1 MSIAASNTMIA
12 GALPSNRFSPL
23 VRDFALIIAGSL
35 LLALSAQIK
44 VPIGPVPISMQSFVV
59 LLIGATCGWR
69 LGAATIFA
77 YWAEGIAMAGF
88 MPWFANGSGL
98 AYFMGAPSAGFLWG
112 FMAMVVVVG
121 FLADNLNMRK
131 YAVTLFI
138 AMLIGQVVLYAVG
151 LAAAYALVMP
161 NVSWMNSTEQML
173 KIYLTPFVIGDLL
186 KTAIAT
192 LLVIQGW
199 QWLEGRMR

>member
-1 MSIAASNTMIA
+1 MFIAASNTMVA
-12 GALPSNRFSPL
+12 GALPSDRFSPAL
-23 VRDFALIIAGSL
+23 RDVALIVAGSL
-35 LLALSAQIK
+35 LLALSSQIK

-59 LLIGATCGWR
+59 LLIGATYGWR

-77 YWAEGIAMAGF
+77 YWVEGIAMAGF
-88 MPWFANGSGL
+88 MPWFANGSGP
-98 AYFMGAPSAGFLWG
+98 AYFIGAPSAGFLWG

-121 FLADNLNMRK
+121 FLADNLKMRNN
-131 YAVTLFI
+131 AVTLFV
-138 AMLIGQVVLYAVG
+138 AMLLGQVALYAVG

-161 NVSWMNSTEQML
+161 NVTWMNNTDQML
-173 KIYLTPFVIGDLL
+173 KIYLTPFILGDLL

>member
-1 MSIAASNTMIA
+1 MIA
-12 GALPSNRFSPL
+12 GALPSDRFSPL
-23 VRDFALIIAGSL
+23 ARDFALIIAGSL
-35 LLALSAQIK
+35 LLALSSQIK

-59 LLIGATCGWR
+59 LLIGATYGWR

-77 YWAEGIAMAGF
+77 YWVEGIAMAGF

-138 AMLIGQVVLYAVG
+138 AMLLGQVALYVVG
-151 LAAAYALVMP
+151 LAVAYTLVLP
-161 NVSWMNSTEQML
+161 NVTWMNSTEQML